1 MQRMD
6 PFDPERVGPSWA
18 LSALWHLAKIL
29 LSLTC
34 RNPHNVDRVADHV
47 GGALFAF
54 RASGHF
60 RTVSLLFLRERHSRA
75 PSQAIGPWQWPD

>member
-1 MQRMD
+1 MD

-47 GGALFAF
+47 GGALL
-54 RASGHF
+54 ASGTAWHQM
-60 RTVSLLFLRERHSRA
+60 VSL
-75 PSQAIGPWQWPD
+75 